1 MRWRDIGGCNRAP
14 RILWVI
20 LALLWSCTQRGNPAP
35 LHPKFTL
42 SMEQLTPL
50 AQTTAKETR
59 VKIQENPIRFLDLLD
74 GILNSD
80 RELFLL
86 VDKKHPLPKEYEPRD
101 LVSLDAYG
109 IRTSRPSLLLRK
121 SAAVALSHM
130 AEEARKEGIELLV
143 SSAYRSFQYQSTV
156 YRRVVQELGQEAADR
171 ESAKPGFS
179 QHQLGTAVDFGS
191 ISDSFT
197 GTPMELWLRRRAWEF
212 GFSLSYPEGKESETG
227 YRYESW
233 HYRFIGRDA
242 SRLEREFFFGS
253 QQRMLEFL
261 HTHWE
266 TLEKAHRGSSTNR

>member
-1 MRWRDIGGCNRAP
+1 MDQFI
-14 RILWVI
+14 
-20 LALLWSCTQRGNPAP
+20 
-35 LHPKFTL
+35 
-42 SMEQLTPL
+42 QLTQN
-50 AQTTAKETR
+50 AYRETGI
-59 VKIQENPIRFLDLLD
+59 KIKENPKRFLELLD
-74 GILNSD
+74 GILSSD

-86 VDKKHPLPKEYEPRD
+86 VDKEHPLPREYEPKD
-101 LVSLDAYG
+101 LVSLNAYG
-109 IRTSRPSLLLRK
+109 IRTSRPTLLLRI
-121 SAAVALSHM
+121 SAAQALSRM

-156 YRRVVQELGQEAADR
+156 YKRVVQELGKEAADR

-197 GTPMELWLRRRAWEF
+197 GTPMERWLRRRAWEF
-212 GFSLSYPEGKESETG
+212 GFSLSYPEGKEAETG

-242 SRLEREFFFGS
+242 TRLEREFFFGS
-253 QQRMLEFL
+253 QQKMLEFL

-266 TLEKAHRGSSTNR
+266 ALQKVHRVPSSSR